1 MPRPRGLSAGP
12 GGPGP
17 TPAAPATHAPAP
29 SATPA
34 GRAGTVTPP
43 LWLPSALAALSG
55 LLLFSAFPPLDRGL
69 LAWVALVPLLLAIQG
84 RTPRVAFRL
93 GYLAGWV
100 WFGLLLSWIT
110 LFGITTWVVLVAAM
124 ALYPGLFA
132 WAVRHLARRRPHAA
146 LWLAPLLWTAVEV
159 VRADGPLAF
168 PWGFLGVSQHRVLPA
183 LQLAALGGVH
193 LVSLAVVLGNVLV
206 VTLVRRPV
214 PWRPLAAAG
223 ALLAAGLL
231 VGTWRAGWALPAGP
245 VAAALQ
251 PNVPP
256 LLKGDAATRRAQL
269 ARMRELTVRAARDGA
284 ALIVF
289 PESAVPVNL
298 FGPAGALH
306 TVAAWAPERVVVAT
320 SLEVG
325 TTAQNSVA
333 VISGGRVWGRYA
345 KRRLV
350 PFGEAGIT
358 PGRWTDPVATPL
370 GRLGVAVCYES
381 AFALPS
387 LRAAQRGAD
396 VLVVVTNDGWF
407 GRSAG
412 PAQHAAFA
420 AVRAVETGRSVVRA
434 ANTGIS
440 LIVDPLGRVRA
451 SLGLDR
457 AGVVR
462 APLSAPVTTPYLR
475 GGWLV
480 APAALAA
487 ALLLLL
493 PLRDA
498 VGAVRGDPGLRRL
511 GAALLLPGALV
522 LAGLVPV
529 WTRGEPAPLWPPG
542 AGGGAVAAWMLPLA
556 VATASAAFGVRLAV
570 RSALASAAL
579 GSAVML
585 LFGGTLLGAFGRYG
599 IPVRLVPPAAG
610 WAVGGAQLLLAG
622 VAWELWLRGAVFD
635 AARAWRGP
643 AAAVALSA
651 LPALLLAGSTTQEA
665 MLWALLTGVLFGLIR
680 WRTGDAIGLALPRA
694 AGFLLLA
701 ALPGVRL

>member
-1 MPRPRGLSAGP
+1 V
-12 GGPGP
+12 
-17 TPAAPATHAPAP
+17 PAAPSASSPADPATHAPAAP
-29 SATPA
+29 SASLA
-34 GRAGTVTPP
+34 GRTGTAARS
-43 LWLPSALAALSG
+43 LWLPSALAVLSG
-55 LLLFSAFPPLDRGL
+55 LLLFAAFPPLDRGL
-69 LAWVALVPLLLAIQG
+69 LAWVALVPLLLAVQG

-110 LFGITTWVVLVAAM
+110 LFGIATWVVLVAVM

-132 WAVRHLARRRPHAA
+132 WAVQHLARRRPHAA

-159 VRADGPLAF
+159 VRAEGPLAF

-214 PWRPLAAAG
+214 PWRPLVAAG
-223 ALLAAGLL
+223 FLLAAGLL
-231 VGTWRAGWALPAGP
+231 VGTWRAGWARPAGP

-269 ARMRELTVRAARDGA
+269 DRMRELTVRAARDGA

-298 FGPAGALH
+298 FGPGGAVAA
-306 TVAAWAPERVVVAT
+306 VAAWAPERVVVAT

-325 TTAQNSVA
+325 TTAQNSAA
-333 VISGGRVWGRYA
+333 VLAGGRVWGRYA

-370 GRLGVAVCYES
+370 GRVGVAVCYES

-387 LRAAQRGAD
+387 LRAAQRGAA

-420 AVRAVETGRSVVRA
+420 VVRAVETGRSVVRA

-440 LIVDPLGRVRA
+440 LIVDPLGRVQA

-462 APLSAPVTTPYLR
+462 APLSAPVATPYLR

-493 PLRDA
+493 PLREA

-529 WTRGEPAPLWPPG
+529 WARGEPAPLWPPG
-542 AGGGAVAAWMLPLA
+542 AGDGGVAAWVLPPAVAA
-556 VATASAAFGVRLAV
+556 ASAAFGVRLAA

-579 GSAVML
+579 GSAVVL

-599 IPVRLVPPAAG
+599 IPLRLAPPAAG
-610 WAVGGAQLLLAG
+610 WGVGGAQLLLAG
-622 VAWELWLRGAVFD
+622 VAWELWLRGAVFE

-680 WRTGDAIGLALPRA
+680 WLTGDAVGLALPRA